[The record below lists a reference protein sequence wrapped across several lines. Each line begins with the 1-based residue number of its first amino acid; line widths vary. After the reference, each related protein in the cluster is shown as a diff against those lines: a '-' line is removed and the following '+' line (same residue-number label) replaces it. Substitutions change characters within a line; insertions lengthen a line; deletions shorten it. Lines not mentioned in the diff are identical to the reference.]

1 MPGWIGHEGR
11 ERSHLQPYRSGRCV
25 RVIAG
30 SARGRRLA
38 VPAGATTR
46 PTTDRVREALFS
58 VIATWAG
65 RGGEPPE
72 FSLSGIAFCDF
83 YAGSGAVGLEAASR
97 GAGPV
102 LLVEADRRIA
112 ALAARNA
119 ASLELKA
126 EVRSSRVEDLLSRS
140 APSVFDIVFAD
151 PPYDMESEQLSSV
164 LSRVA
169 GGWLA
174 PEGLVVVERS
184 RRSPA
189 MIWPDTLARTWSRTY
204 GETVLEFGSR

>member
-1 MPGWIGHEGR
+1 M
-11 ERSHLQPYRSGRCV
+11 

-38 VPAGATTR
+38 VPAGTTTR

-72 FSLSGIAFCDF
+72 FSMSGIAFCDF

-119 ASLELKA
+119 ADLELRA
-126 EVRSSRVEDLLSRS
+126 EVRSSRVEDLLGRS
-140 APSVFDIVFAD
+140 APSAFDIVFAD
-151 PPYDMESEQLSSV
+151 PPYDMSSEQLSSV
-164 LSRVA
+164 LSRMMA
-169 GGWLA
+169 SGWLD

-189 MIWPDTLARTWSRTY
+189 IIWPDPLARTWSRTY

>member
-1 MPGWIGHEGR
+1 M
-11 ERSHLQPYRSGRCV
+11 

-83 YAGSGAVGLEAASR
+83 YSGSGAVGLEAASR

-119 ASLELKA
+119 ADLGLRA
-126 EVRSSRVEDLLSRS
+126 QVRSARVEDVLGRS
-140 APSVFDIVFAD
+140 APRAFDIVFAD
-151 PPYDMESEQLSSV
+151 PPYDMGSEQLSSV
-164 LSRVA
+164 LSRLVA

-184 RRSPA
+184 RRSA
-189 MIWPDTLARTWSRTY
+189 ATIWPDALPRTWSRTY
-204 GETVLEFGSR
+204 GETILEFGSR

>member
-1 MPGWIGHEGR
+1 M
-11 ERSHLQPYRSGRCV
+11 

-83 YAGSGAVGLEAASR
+83 YSGSGAVGLEAASR

-112 ALAARNA
+112 ALAAHNA
-119 ASLELKA
+119 ADLGLRA
-126 EVRSSRVEDLLSRS
+126 QVRSARVEDVLGRS
-140 APSVFDIVFAD
+140 APRAFDIVFAD
-151 PPYDMESEQLSSV
+151 PPYDMGSEQLSSV
-164 LSRVA
+164 LSRLVA

-184 RRSPA
+184 RRSAA
-189 MIWPDTLARTWSRTY
+189 MIWPDALPRTWSRTY
-204 GETVLEFGSR
+204 GETILEFGSR